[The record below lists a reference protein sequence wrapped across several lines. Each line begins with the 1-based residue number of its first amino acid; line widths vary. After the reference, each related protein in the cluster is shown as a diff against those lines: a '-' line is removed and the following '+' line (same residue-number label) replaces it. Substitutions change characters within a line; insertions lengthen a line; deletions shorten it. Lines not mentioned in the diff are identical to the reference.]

1 LGGNEKILVTIL
13 SVIGF
18 YTIVSTFIDIDDKYF
33 NGNLFISCIL
43 IPLFL
48 GPLLAGVVYLFH
60 PEKKHEKIV
69 GLYYLGIGSV
79 FGWLFYVIVL
89 V

>member
-1 LGGNEKILVTIL
+1 LGDKEKILVTIL

-18 YTIVSTFIDIDDKYF
+18 YTIVGKFIDIDDKYF

-60 PEKKHEKIV
+60 PEKKHEKVV
-69 GLYYLGIGSV
+69 GLYYLVIGFV
-79 FGWLFYVIVL
+79 FGWLFYAIVL

>member
-1 LGGNEKILVTIL
+1 LSDKEKILVTIL

-18 YTIVSTFIDIDDKYF
+18 YTIVGKFIDIDDKYF

-48 GPLLAGVVYLFH
+48 GPLLAGLVYLFH
-60 PEKKHEKIV
+60 PEKKHEKFV
-69 GLYYLGIGSV
+69 GLYYLVIGSV
-79 FGWLFYVIVL
+79 FGWLFYAIVL